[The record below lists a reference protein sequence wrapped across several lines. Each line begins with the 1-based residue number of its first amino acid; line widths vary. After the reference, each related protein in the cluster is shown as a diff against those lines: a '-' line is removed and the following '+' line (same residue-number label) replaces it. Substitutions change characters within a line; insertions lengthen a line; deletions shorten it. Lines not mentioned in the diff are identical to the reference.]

1 MWFKNLK
8 IYRFSKPFSIDSE
21 QLETL
26 LTEKSF
32 KPCAST
38 QASSFGWVSPLGNS
52 QDDNSVLL
60 THTIAKTTM
69 LCVRQEERI
78 LPSSVINDSLNE
90 KLDAIQTETGR
101 RPVGKHK
108 QSIKDELIL
117 TLLPKAFTR
126 SKRTYAYF
134 DQDTQL
140 MIVDASSN
148 NKAEELVELLRQ
160 TLGSLP
166 VVPLKT
172 NTLPS
177 ILMTSWLKGNDLEDD
192 FLIKD
197 ECELRESD
205 DEGAILRCKRQD
217 LGSDEIQMHLDS
229 GKEVT
234 KLAINWNDALE
245 CIIEDDFS
253 IKRLKFSDELLDQAS
268 DDGAED
274 ASAAFDADFNI
285 MTGEL
290 ARFIPRLVEV
300 FGGEQ
305 NSSTK
310 TTSDPSSAV
319 PTITSTAA

>member
-8 IYRFSKPFSIDSE
+8 IYRFSKPFKISSE
-21 QLETL
+21 ALEQQ

-32 KPCAST
+32 QPCAST
-38 QASSFGWVSPLGNS
+38 QPSSFGWVAPLGATTEENS
-52 QDDNSVLL
+52 TQL
-60 THTIAKTTM
+60 THSIAKTTM
-69 LCVRQEERI
+69 ICVRQEERI

-90 KLDAIQTETGR
+90 KLDVIQSETGR
-101 RPVGKHK
+101 RPVGKYK

-117 TLLPKAFTR
+117 DLLPKAFTR
-126 SKRTYAYF
+126 SKRTYAYL
-134 DQDTQL
+134 DQEGQYL
-140 MIVDASSN
+140 IVDAASN

-172 NTLPS
+172 NTLPTL
-177 ILMTSWLKGNDLEDD
+177 LMTSWLKGNDLKDD

-217 LGSDEIQMHLDS
+217 LSSDEIQMHLDS

-234 KLAINWNDALE
+234 KLAINWNDTIE
-245 CIIEDDFS
+245 CILQDDLA
-253 IKRLKFSDELLDQAS
+253 IKRLKFSDEILDQAA

-274 ASAAFDADFNI
+274 PAARFDADFNL

-290 ARFIPRLVEV
+290 SRFIPRLIEV
-300 FGGEQ
+300 LGGELE
-305 NSSTK
+305 STIK
-310 TTSDPSSAV
+310 N
-319 PTITSTAA
+319 

>member
-8 IYRFSKPFSIDSE
+8 IYRFSKPFSIDTE
-21 QLETL
+21 QLETQL
-26 LTEKSF
+26 AEKSF
-32 KPCAST
+32 QPCGST
-38 QASSFGWVSPLGNS
+38 QASSFGWVSPLGDGS
-52 QDDNSVLL
+52 TLL
-60 THTIAKTTM
+60 THSIGKTTM
-69 LCVRQEERI
+69 ICVRQEERI
-78 LPSSVINDSLNE
+78 LPSSVVNDALNE

-126 SKRTYAYF
+126 SKRAYAYL
-134 DQDTQL
+134 DQKAQTL
-140 MIVDASSN
+140 IVDAASN

-160 TLGSLP
+160 SLGSLP
-166 VVPLKT
+166 AVPLKT
-172 NTLPS
+172 NTLPVL
-177 ILMTSWLKGNDLEDD
+177 LMTNWLKGNNLKDD

-197 ECELRESD
+197 ECELKESD

-234 KLAINWNDALE
+234 KLAVNWNDTIE
-245 CIIEDDFS
+245 CIIQDDLA
-253 IKRLKFSDELLDQAS
+253 IKRLKFSDELLDQAA

-274 ASAAFDADFNI
+274 AAARFDADFNL

-290 ARFIPRLVEV
+290 SRFIPRLIEV
-300 FGGEQ
+300 LGGEQ
-305 NSSTK
+305 Q
-310 TTSDPSSAV
+310 SAIK
-319 PTITSTAA
+319 P

>member
-8 IYRFSKPFSIDSE
+8 IYRFSKPFSIASE
-21 QLETL
+21 QLETQ

-32 KPCAST
+32 QPCAST
-38 QASSFGWVSPLGNS
+38 QASSFGWVPPLGNS
-52 QDDNSVLL
+52 HDDNSVLL
-60 THTIAKTTM
+60 THTIGKTTM

-78 LPSSVINDSLNE
+78 LPSSVINDALNE
-90 KLDAIQTETGR
+90 KLDAMQAESGR

-117 TLLPKAFTR
+117 TLLPRAFTR
-126 SKRTYAYF
+126 SKRTYAYL
-134 DQDTQL
+134 DQDAQL
-140 MIVDASSN
+140 MFVDASSN

-172 NTLPS
+172 NTLPTL
-177 ILMTSWLKGNDLEDD
+177 LMTSWLKGNDLKDD

-217 LGSDEIQMHLDS
+217 LSSDEIQLHLNS

-234 KLAINWNDALE
+234 KLAVNWNDAIE
-245 CIIEDDFS
+245 CIIEDDLA
-253 IKRLKFSDELLDQAS
+253 IKRLKFSDELLEQAA

-274 ASAAFDADFNI
+274 AAALFDADFNL

-290 ARFIPRLVEV
+290 ARFIPRLIEV
-300 FGGEQ
+300 LGGEQ
-305 NSSTK
+305 NSALK
-310 TTSDPSSAV
+310 TSSAV
-319 PTITSTAA
+319 VA

>member
-8 IYRFSKPFSIDSE
+8 IYRFSKPFSIDTE
-21 QLETL
+21 QLETQL
-26 LTEKSF
+26 AEKSF
-32 KPCAST
+32 QPCGST
-38 QASSFGWVSPLGNS
+38 QASSFGWVSPLGDGS
-52 QDDNSVLL
+52 TLL
-60 THTIAKTTM
+60 THSIGKTTM
-69 LCVRQEERI
+69 ICVRQEERI
-78 LPSSVINDSLNE
+78 LPSSVVNDALNE

-126 SKRTYAYF
+126 SKRAYAYL
-134 DQDTQL
+134 DQKAQTL
-140 MIVDASSN
+140 IVDAASN

-160 TLGSLP
+160 SLGSLP
-166 VVPLKT
+166 AVPLKT
-172 NTLPS
+172 NTLPVL
-177 ILMTSWLKGNDLEDD
+177 LMTNWLKGNNLKDD

-197 ECELRESD
+197 ECELKESD

-234 KLAINWNDALE
+234 KLAVNWNGTIE
-245 CIIEDDFS
+245 CIIQDDLA
-253 IKRLKFSDELLDQAS
+253 IKRLKFSDELLDQAA

-274 ASAAFDADFNI
+274 AAARFDADFNL

-290 ARFIPRLVEV
+290 SRFIPRLIEV
-300 FGGEQ
+300 LDGEQ
-305 NSSTK
+305 Q
-310 TTSDPSSAV
+310 SAIK
-319 PTITSTAA
+319 P

>member
-21 QLETL
+21 QLETQL
-26 LTEKSF
+26 SEKSF
-32 KPCAST
+32 QPCGST
-38 QASSFGWVSPLGNS
+38 QASSFGWVPPLGHTQNT
-52 QDDNSVLL
+52 DSVLL
-60 THTIAKTTM
+60 THTISKTTM

-78 LPSSVINDSLNE
+78 LPSSVINDALNE
-90 KLDAIQTETGR
+90 KLDAMQTESGR

-126 SKRTYAYF
+126 SKRTYAYL
-134 DQDTQL
+134 DQDAQL

-172 NTLPS
+172 KTLP
-177 ILMTSWLKGNDLEDD
+177 ILLMTNWLKGNDLEDD

-217 LGSDEIQMHLDS
+217 LSSDEIQMHLDN

-234 KLAINWNDALE
+234 KLAVNWNDTLE
-245 CIIEDDFS
+245 CIIEDDLA
-253 IKRLKFSDELLDQAS
+253 IKRLKFSDELLDQAA

-274 ASAAFDADFNI
+274 AAAQFDADFNL

-290 ARFIPRLVEV
+290 ARFIPRLIEV
-300 FGGEQ
+300 LGGEQ
-305 NSSTK
+305 NSATSSTTQP
-310 TTSDPSSAV
+310 TTSL
-319 PTITSTAA
+319 

>member
-8 IYRFSKPFSIDSE
+8 IYSFSKPFSIDSE
-21 QLETL
+21 QLETHL
-26 LTEKSF
+26 IEKSF
-32 KPCAST
+32 HPCGST
-38 QASSFGWVSPLGNS
+38 QASSFGWVSPLGNT
-52 QDDNSVLL
+52 QDNNSVLL
-60 THTIAKTTM
+60 THTIGKTTM

-78 LPSSVINDSLNE
+78 LPSSVINDALNE
-90 KLDAIQTETGR
+90 KLDAMQIESGR

-126 SKRTYAYF
+126 SKRTYAYI
-134 DQDTQL
+134 DRDAQL
-140 MIVDASSN
+140 MVVDASSN

-166 VVPLKT
+166 AVPLKT
-172 NTLPS
+172 NTLPTL
-177 ILMTSWLKGNDLEDD
+177 LMTGWLKDKDLKDD

-217 LGSDEIQMHLDS
+217 LSSDEIQMHLDS

-234 KLAINWNDALE
+234 KLAINWNDSIE
-245 CIIEDDFS
+245 CIIEDDLA
-253 IKRLKFSDELLDQAS
+253 IKRLKFSDELLDQAA
-268 DDGAED
+268 DDGAENAA
-274 ASAAFDADFNI
+274 ASFDADFNI

-300 FGGEQ
+300 LGGEQ
-305 NSSTK
+305 NSAIK
-310 TTSDPSSAV
+310 TPSVS
-319 PTITSTAA
+319 

>member
-8 IYRFSKPFSIDSE
+8 IYRFSKPFSIDTE
-21 QLETL
+21 QLETQL
-26 LTEKSF
+26 AEKSF
-32 KPCAST
+32 QPCGST
-38 QASSFGWVSPLGNS
+38 QASSFGWVSPLGDGS
-52 QDDNSVLL
+52 TLL
-60 THTIAKTTM
+60 THSIGKTTM
-69 LCVRQEERI
+69 ICVRQEERI
-78 LPSSVINDSLNE
+78 LPSSVVNDALNE

-126 SKRTYAYF
+126 SKRAYAYL
-134 DQDTQL
+134 DQKAQTL
-140 MIVDASSN
+140 IVDAASN

-160 TLGSLP
+160 SLGSLP
-166 VVPLKT
+166 AVPLKT
-172 NTLPS
+172 NTLPVL
-177 ILMTSWLKGNDLEDD
+177 LMTNWLKGNNLKDD

-197 ECELRESD
+197 ECELKESD

-234 KLAINWNDALE
+234 KLAVNWNGTIE
-245 CIIEDDFS
+245 CIIQDDLA
-253 IKRLKFSDELLDQAS
+253 IKRLKFSDELLDQAA

-274 ASAAFDADFNI
+274 AAARFDADFNL

-290 ARFIPRLVEV
+290 SRFIPRLIEV
-300 FGGEQ
+300 LGGEQ
-305 NSSTK
+305 Q
-310 TTSDPSSAV
+310 SAIK
-319 PTITSTAA
+319 P

>member
-8 IYRFSKPFSIDSE
+8 IYRFSKPFSIDTE
-21 QLETL
+21 QLESHL
-26 LTEKSF
+26 AEKSF
-32 KPCAST
+32 QPCGST
-38 QASSFGWVSPLGNS
+38 QASSFGWVPPLGNS
-52 QDDNSVLL
+52 QENNSVLL

-69 LCVRQEERI
+69 LCVRLEERI
-78 LPSSVINDSLNE
+78 LPSSVINDALNE
-90 KLDAIQTETGR
+90 KLDAMQIESGR

-126 SKRTYAYF
+126 SKRTYAYL
-134 DQDTQL
+134 DQEAQL

-172 NTLPS
+172 QTLP
-177 ILMTSWLKGNDLEDD
+177 ILLMTNWIKGNDLKDD
-192 FLIKD
+192 FQIKD
-197 ECELRESD
+197 ECELREAD

-217 LGSDEIQMHLDS
+217 LSSDEIQMHLDS

-234 KLAINWNDALE
+234 KLAVNWNDTLE
-245 CIIEDDFS
+245 CIIEDDLS
-253 IKRLKFSDELLDQAS
+253 IKRLKFSDELLEQAS
-268 DDGAED
+268 NDGAED
-274 ASAAFDADFNI
+274 AAAQFDADFNL

-290 ARFIPRLVEV
+290 ARFIPRLIEV
-300 FGGEQ
+300 LGGEQ
-305 NSSTK
+305 
-310 TTSDPSSAV
+310 SSA
-319 PTITSTAA
+319 IKSEK

>member
-21 QLETL
+21 QLETH

-32 KPCAST
+32 QPCAST
-38 QASSFGWVSPLGNS
+38 QASSFGWVPPLGKTHDN
-52 QDDNSVLL
+52 NSVLL
-60 THTIAKTTM
+60 THTIGKTTM

-78 LPSSVINDSLNE
+78 LPSSVINDALNE
-90 KLDAIQTETGR
+90 KLDAMQAESGR

-126 SKRTYAYF
+126 SKRTYAYL
-134 DQDTQL
+134 DQDAQL
-140 MIVDASSN
+140 MVVDASSN

-160 TLGSLP
+160 SLGSLP

-172 NTLPS
+172 NTLPTL
-177 ILMTSWLKGNDLEDD
+177 LMTSWLKGNDLKDD

-217 LGSDEIQMHLDS
+217 LSSDEIQMHLDS

-234 KLAINWNDALE
+234 KLAVNWNDAIE
-245 CIIEDDFS
+245 CIIEDDLS
-253 IKRLKFSDELLDQAS
+253 IKRLKFSDELLDQAA

-274 ASAAFDADFNI
+274 AAALFDADFNL

-300 FGGEQ
+300 LGGEQ
-305 NSSTK
+305 NSAIKTPST
-310 TTSDPSSAV
+310 TES
-319 PTITSTAA
+319 